1 MTIKEAL
8 LSAVSSAR
16 RSGGA
21 NGEELRASTE
31 SALLVAHSM
40 PLPAMETS
48 VKMPDDEL
56 SCSDV
61 LPTREE
67 CPGALLSPMLAFH
80 SYANLCDVKH
90 ATMEGAI
97 HQLCNTSVCALLHS
111 VGALTRML
119 IGGVAAVSE

>member
-1 MTIKEAL
+1 MCVQSFKGSKLARRAGVKLMTIKEAL

-61 LPTREE
+61 LPSREE
-67 CPGALLSPMLAFH
+67 CPGALLSPMLALL
-80 SYANLCDVKH
+80 Y
-90 ATMEGAI
+90 I
-97 HQLCNTSVCALLHS
+97 HMQTYV
-111 VGALTRML
+111 M
-119 IGGVAAVSE
+119 